1 MCTLIGIDW
10 SKNEHHICIVNEAG
24 AQILRFSIPHS
35 TSGFSDFEAQVTK
48 LGVPLTDCLIGLETA
63 HNLLID
69 FLWSRGFRIYVIPP
83 SVVSSNRDRHRSS
96 RAHNDDSDA
105 FLIADLLRT
114 DRHRFAP
121 WKPDGQLVRRM
132 KAKLS
137 LIDSLTKTITAYS
150 NRLQAVLLRYYP
162 QALGLFSQV
171 KTQICLRFLIA
182 YPTPEAALSLT
193 YSDFAGFCRSH
204 GYTQPHLLPD
214 SYAQL
219 CQPAPEPDPVVTLAH
234 KEETVFLAKL
244 LLEMVCQKARE
255 IREVQKLFARHP
267 DQAIF
272 DSLPGAGDLLAPKL
286 LVMLG
291 DHRERY
297 PTPQTIRALAGTCP
311 VTIESGQKRRV
322 RFRRACNRD
331 DRQTAQQFAKASVRE
346 AEWAAAYLSLC
357 LARGHSKSHAYRC
370 LANRWLGIIW
380 KLWQSRELYDET
392 YHLQQIRRH
401 RRR

>member
-10 SKNEHHICIVNEAG
+10 SKNKHNICIVNEAG
-24 AQILRFSIPHS
+24 AQISRFSIPHS
-35 TSGFSDFEAQVTK
+35 TSGFSDFEVKVNK

-69 FLWSRGFRIYVIPP
+69 FLWSRGFCIYVIPP
-83 SVVSSNRDRHRSS
+83 SVVSSSRDRYRSS

-137 LIDSLTKTITAYS
+137 LIDSLTKTITAHS

-171 KTQICLRFLIA
+171 KTQSSLRFLIA
-182 YPTPEAALSLT
+182 HPTPEAALSLT

-214 SYAQL
+214 SYARL
-219 CQPAPEPDPVVTLAH
+219 CQPVPEPDPVVTLAH
-234 KEETVFLAKL
+234 QSETVFLAKL
-244 LLEMVCQKARE
+244 LLEMVRQKARE
-255 IREVQKLFARHP
+255 IREVQDLFARHP

-286 LVMLG
+286 LVMFG
-291 DHRERY
+291 DHRDRFPAPEA
-297 PTPQTIRALAGTCP
+297 IRALAGTCP
-311 VTIESGQKRRV
+311 VTIQSGKRRSV
-322 RFRRACNRD
+322 RFRRGCNRD
-331 DRQTAQQFAKASVRE
+331 YRRTAQQFAKASVRE
-346 AEWAAAYLSLC
+346 AEWAAAYLSRC

>member
-1 MCTLIGIDW
+1 M
-10 SKNEHHICIVNEAG
+10 V
-24 AQILRFSIPHS
+24 
-35 TSGFSDFEAQVTK
+35 
-48 LGVPLTDCLIGLETA
+48 
-63 HNLLID
+63 
-69 FLWSRGFRIYVIPP
+69 
-83 SVVSSNRDRHRSS
+83 RH
-96 RAHNDDSDA
+96 
-105 FLIADLLRT
+105 
-114 DRHRFAP
+114 
-121 WKPDGQLVRRM
+121 
-132 KAKLS
+132 
-137 LIDSLTKTITAYS
+137 
-150 NRLQAVLLRYYP
+150 
-162 QALGLFSQV
+162 
-171 KTQICLRFLIA
+171 
-182 YPTPEAALSLT
+182 
-193 YSDFAGFCRSH
+193 
-204 GYTQPHLLPD
+204 
-214 SYAQL
+214 
-219 CQPAPEPDPVVTLAH
+219 
-234 KEETVFLAKL
+234 
-244 LLEMVCQKARE
+244 KARE

-331 DRQTAQQFAKASVRE
+331 YRQTAQQFAKASVRE

>member
-10 SKNEHHICIVNEAG
+10 SRNKHNICIVNEAG

-35 TSGFSDFEAQVTK
+35 TSGFSDFEAKVNK
-48 LGVPLTDCLIGLETA
+48 LGLPLTDYLIGLETA

-69 FLWSRGFRIYVIPP
+69 FLWSRGFCLYVIPP
-83 SVVSSNRDRHRSS
+83 SVVSSNRDRYRSS

-121 WKPDGQLVRRM
+121 WKPDGELVRRM

-171 KTQICLRFLIA
+171 KTQISLQFLIA

-193 YSDFAGFCRSH
+193 YSDFAAFCRSH

-219 CQPAPEPDPVVTLAH
+219 RQPAPEPDPVVTLAH

-244 LLEMVCQKARE
+244 LLEMVRQKARE

-267 DQAIF
+267 DQAIL

-286 LVMLG
+286 LVMFG

-311 VTIESGQKRRV
+311 VTIESGHKRRV
-322 RFRRACNRD
+322 RFRRGCNRD

>member
-10 SKNEHHICIVNEAG
+10 SKNKHNICIVNEAG
-24 AQILRFSIPHS
+24 AQIFRFSIPHS
-35 TSGFSDFEAQVTK
+35 TSGFSDLEARVNK

-121 WKPDGQLVRRM
+121 WKPDGQLVCRM

-171 KTQICLRFLIA
+171 KTQTCLRFLIA

-193 YSDFAGFCRSH
+193 YSDFAIYCRSQ

-219 CQPAPEPDPVVTLAH
+219 RQPAPEPDPVVILAH
-234 KEETVFLAKL
+234 KGETVFLTKL
-244 LLEMVCQKARE
+244 LLEMVRQKARE
-255 IREVQKLFARHP
+255 IREVQKLFAYHP
-267 DQAIF
+267 DQALF

-286 LVMLG
+286 LVMFG

-297 PTPQTIRALAGTCP
+297 PTPQSIRALAGTCP

-322 RFRRACNRD
+322 RFRRACNHD

-346 AEWAAAYLSLC
+346 AEWAAAYFSLC

-392 YHLQQIRRH
+392 YHLQQIQRH